1 MTEIIPFADRL
12 DGDHRTMLEMIPD
25 DLLDLSALD
34 RMRERTDA
42 LMVASAARQP
52 PVPGIRIEDVV
63 VPAEG
68 DRPDLRLRFY
78 IPERL
83 GLRAPLLLYIHGGG
97 YVSTKM
103 RHYDAQCS
111 QIADGADIVV
121 ASIDY
126 RLAPEHP
133 YPIPVEDSYAALAW
147 LHGVAAVRGF
157 DPQRIGVGGTSA
169 GAGLAAGVGLL
180 ARDRGGYPVAFQY
193 LEAPMLDHRNVTASS
208 HEIDCPRV
216 WNRKA
221 NQGCWDAYLGADHL
235 ERDIPPYASP
245 AIAEDLSGLPP
256 TYLCVAAFD
265 LFLDETIDY
274 ARRLLLA
281 GVSVQLNVFE
291 MGFHGSP
298 RMIPKA
304 PVSIRWKADALA
316 ALRRLS
322 APTPQSPEA

>member
-1 MTEIIPFADRL
+1 MAEIIAFSDRL
-12 DGDHRTMLEMIPD
+12 DSEHRKMVELIPD

-42 LMVASAARQP
+42 LMVASAERQL
-52 PVPGIRIEDVV
+52 PVPGIGIEDVV
-63 VPAEG
+63 VPGDG
-68 DRPDLRLRFY
+68 DRPDLQLRFY

-83 GLRAPLLLYIHGGG
+83 GTPAPLLLYIHGGG

-103 RHYDAQCS
+103 THYDAQCS
-111 QIADGADIVV
+111 QVAEGANIVV

-147 LHGVAAVRGF
+147 LHGVAAERGF

-169 GAGLAAGVGLL
+169 GAGLAAGVALL
-180 ARDRGGYPVAFQY
+180 ARDRGDYPVAFQY
-193 LEAPMLDHRNVTASS
+193 LEAPMVDHRNTTPSS

-221 NQGCWDAYLGADHL
+221 NLGCWDAYLGADHL
-235 ERDIPPYASP
+235 ERTIPPYASP
-245 AIAEDLSGLPP
+245 AIAEDLSGLPAA
-256 TYLCVAAFD
+256 YLCVAAFD
-265 LFLDETIDY
+265 LFLDETIEY

-298 RMIPKA
+298 RMIPTA
-304 PVSIRWKADALA
+304 PVSIRWKADSLA

-322 APTPQSPEA
+322 APAP